1 MYHTLYITVIHSIC
15 SNVGRLSSANCGTR
29 KPKKCI
35 SELRI
40 PFLSNVWR
48 HFMYCQ
54 RSAHTMTSTMPIVV
68 SNLRQPIVIRQLSDI
83 GFCKLHYAL
92 FWTLQPLWREQV
104 PATKSQPTKAA
115 LPRNVFVRYKHST
128 HTHTHIHT
136 RTHRCIFLTYDEW
149 MDVG

>member
-1 MYHTLYITVIHSIC
+1 MFECWPFVFGKLWHTQTK
-15 SNVGRLSSANCGTR
+15 N
-29 KPKKCI
+29 CI

-92 FWTLQPLWREQV
+92 F
-104 PATKSQPTKAA
+104 
-115 LPRNVFVRYKHST
+115 
-128 HTHTHIHT
+128 
-136 RTHRCIFLTYDEW
+136 
-149 MDVG
+149 